1 MDVIL
6 EFTKNEMFG
15 IWILGAFI
23 ILLILYIINLI
34 RLSKIRKEY
43 KEFMKK
49 LGNGTDIKEILD
61 NHIEKIN
68 KTIAKNEELEKFCT
82 NLDAGMKNCI
92 QKVGIYRYNAYKDT
106 GSDLSFTL
114 ALLDENNDGVV
125 LNGIYSR
132 EMSNIYAKPI
142 KKGTSTYK
150 ITEEETQAINKA
162 MNSTGVIIKGN

>member
-1 MDVIL
+1 MDIIL

-15 IWILGAFI
+15 IWILGAGI

-34 RLSKIRKEY
+34 RISKIRKEY
-43 KEFMKK
+43 KEFMSK

-68 KTIAKNEELEKFCT
+68 KTIAKNEELEKFCN

-142 KKGTSTYK
+142 KNGKSTYK
-150 ITEEETQAINKA
+150 ITDEESQAINKA
-162 MNSTGVIIKGN
+162 MNQTDIIIKDN